1 MKKGVQFGLTA
12 AVLILGLA
20 WGITVLKPG
29 PEMARAVW
37 SSAVIALVV
46 QLVAFAV
53 ARALV
58 ATHAVA
64 GWGLGSL
71 IRFAVVLLHAF
82 VGIPALGLASGPA
95 LLSLVGF
102 LFVTMIV
109 EPLFLTK

>member
-1 MKKGVQFGLTA
+1 MFAAFA
-12 AVLILGLA
+12 AVVIFGGA

-29 PEMARAVW
+29 AEIAKAVW
-37 SSAVIALVV
+37 SSAVIAFGV
-46 QLVAFAV
+46 QSISFAI
-53 ARALV
+53 AKPFV
-58 ATHAVA
+58 ATNLVA

-71 IRFAVVLLHAF
+71 LRFAVVMLHAF

-109 EPLFLTK
+109 EPLFLQS

>member
-1 MKKGVQFGLTA
+1 VKKGLWFAALA
-12 AVLILGLA
+12 AVLIFGGA

-29 PEMARAVW
+29 AELARAVW
-37 SSAVIALVV
+37 SSAVIAFVV
-46 QLVAFAV
+46 QLVSFAI
-53 ARALV
+53 ARPFV
-58 ATHAVA
+58 ATNPIA

-71 IRFAVVLLHAF
+71 VRFAVVLLHAF

-109 EPLFLTK
+109 EPLFLQS